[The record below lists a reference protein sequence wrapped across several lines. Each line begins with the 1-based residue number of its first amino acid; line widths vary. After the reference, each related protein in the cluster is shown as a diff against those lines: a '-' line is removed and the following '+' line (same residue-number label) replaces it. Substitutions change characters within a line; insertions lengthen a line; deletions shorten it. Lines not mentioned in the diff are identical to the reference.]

1 MQRTTKH
8 FQINALALAIA
19 MSTIS
24 AHAETDQQ
32 TSEYGTLPTI
42 KVKAGSGEENEKS
55 YIAGKQKQRCHWVY
69 PFVRFH
75 NLFLSLLNSV
85 YKTSNCQLWLR
96 SPKMLQGK
104 CQPL

>member
-24 AHAETDQQ
+24 AHAETAQQ

-42 KVKAGSGEENEKS
+42 KVKAGSGQENEKS
-55 YIAGKQKQRCHWVY
+55 YIAGKTDTADPLGLCFREYPQTVSVITPQR
-69 PFVRFH
+69 
-75 NLFLSLLNSV
+75 LQDQQLLTLV
-85 YKTSNCQLWLR
+85 EV
-96 SPKMLQGK
+96 
-104 CQPL
+104 

>member
-32 TSEYGTLPTI
+32 TSEYGILPTI
-42 KVKAGSGEENEKS
+42 KVKAGSGEEMKKV
-55 YIAGKQKQRCHWVY
+55 I
-69 PFVRFH
+69 
-75 NLFLSLLNSV
+75 
-85 YKTSNCQLWLR
+85 
-96 SPKMLQGK
+96 
-104 CQPL
+104 

>member
-42 KVKAGSGEENEKS
+42 KVKAGSGQENEKS
-55 YIAGKQKQRCHWVY
+55 
-69 PFVRFH
+69 
-75 NLFLSLLNSV
+75 SV
-85 YKTSNCQLWLR
+85 HDKNR
-96 SPKMLQGK
+96 
-104 CQPL
+104 

>member
-32 TSEYGTLPTI
+32 TSEYGALPTI
-42 KVKAGSGEENEKS
+42 KVKAGSGQENEKV
-55 YIAGKQKQRCHWVY
+55 I
-69 PFVRFH
+69 
-75 NLFLSLLNSV
+75 
-85 YKTSNCQLWLR
+85 
-96 SPKMLQGK
+96 
-104 CQPL
+104 

>member
-32 TSEYGTLPTI
+32 TSEYGTLP
-42 KVKAGSGEENEKS
+42 A
-55 YIAGKQKQRCHWVY
+55 
-69 PFVRFH
+69 
-75 NLFLSLLNSV
+75 LLH
-85 YKTSNCQLWLR
+85 K
-96 SPKMLQGK
+96 
-104 CQPL
+104 

>member
-1 MQRTTKH
+1 MQRTMKH

-42 KVKAGSGEENEKS
+42 KVKAGSGEENEKV
-55 YIAGKQKQRCHWVY
+55 I
-69 PFVRFH
+69 
-75 NLFLSLLNSV
+75 
-85 YKTSNCQLWLR
+85 
-96 SPKMLQGK
+96 
-104 CQPL
+104 

>member
-42 KVKAGSGEENEKS
+42 KVKAESGQENEKS
-55 YIAGKQKQRCHWVY
+55 YIAGKTETAV
-69 PFVRFH
+69 PLGFI
-75 NLFLSLLNSV
+75 
-85 YKTSNCQLWLR
+85 R
-96 SPKMLQGK
+96 S
-104 CQPL
+104 